1 MALDYSNGS
10 IIQQGL
16 LDAFNEGGQ
25 YYVAYTSVAPMLTV
39 RERGGQLQVLP
50 VAASTPGDG
59 FNAVKIPGQPYTQA
73 TGAYTGVSFA
83 CGPVGVEAAVD
94 LSLRLPESAL
104 IDGARV
110 CRRLLD
116 TLAEATAV
124 AKITGS
130 SFLTHDAAA
139 AWSATGSDPA
149 ADVMAA
155 AAKIR
160 EASGAYPN
168 LLAVSAAAW
177 ETLLGHPALRDRVA
191 AMRDRG
197 PRAVEESLG
206 ALLGVDRVVKSTV
219 VGGDTPA
226 AIWPRDMAFLCVA
239 AQPGDGPGVAS
250 ALRTV
255 YWEGEGASEDG
266 WVVETYY
273 DERTRSQYVRARA
286 NTDMVVVSEKLGCVI
301 TIPAPPAGGSSG
313 TDGGNT

>member
-1 MALDYSNGS
+1 MAITFSSGS

-25 YYVAYTSVAPMLTV
+25 YYVAYTAAAPMLTV

-50 VAASTPGDG
+50 VAASTPGTG
-59 FNAVKIPGQPYTQA
+59 FNAEKIPGQPYAQA
-73 TGAYTGVSFA
+73 TGAYVGVPFA
-83 CGPVGVEAAVD
+83 CVPTGVEAAVD

-110 CRRLLD
+110 CRRRID
-116 TLAEATAV
+116 TLAEAAAV
-124 AKITGS
+124 NKITTS
-130 SFLTHDAAA
+130 SFLAHTAAS
-139 AWSATGSDPA
+139 AWSAAASDPA

-168 LLAVSAAAW
+168 LLAVGAAAW

-191 AMRDRG
+191 ALRDRG

-219 VGGDTPA
+219 VAGDTPA
-226 AIWPRDMAFLCVA
+226 AVWPRTMAFLCVA
-239 AQPGDGPGVAS
+239 AQPGDGPGTAS

-286 NTDMVVVSEKLGCVI
+286 NSDMVVVSEKLGCLI
-301 TIPAPPAGGSSG
+301 SG
-313 TDGGNT
+313 VMST

>member
-25 YYVAYTSVAPMLTV
+25 YYVAYTAAAPMLTV

-50 VAASTPGDG
+50 VAASIPGSTFDM
-59 FNAVKIPGQPYTQA
+59 VKTPGQPYTQA
-73 TGAYTGVSFA
+73 SGSYTGVSFA
-83 CGPVGVEAAVD
+83 CKPAGVEVAVD

-104 IDGARV
+104 IDGARM
-110 CRRLLD
+110 CRRLVD
-116 TLAEATAV
+116 TANEAILYSAV
-124 AKITGS
+124 SAPGV
-130 SFLTHDAAA
+130 FLTSTASA
-139 AWSATGSDPA
+139 AWTVPTSDPA

-219 VGGDTPA
+219 VAGDTPA
-226 AIWPRDMAFLCVA
+226 AVWPRDEAFLCVA

-250 ALRTV
+250 ALRSV

-286 NTDMVVVSEKLGCVI
+286 NADMVVVSGNLGCLI
-301 TIPAPPAGGSSG
+301 TIPAPPTGGGSG
-313 TDGGNT
+313 TGGG